1 MGVLRN
7 RVRAIQLGSTASST
21 LATLGSINEHY
32 FDMVKNMLEAQAV
45 CGQTQEM
52 HTMKKDKK
60 YYLGITLFVCS
71 LIPYVFILLVLPF
84 LPVSQVKAVSIAT
97 GLVIFSE
104 ISFLLCV
111 VLLGKPFVQLL
122 KSKIKTIFRKK
133 GVAHLKPVGKVRHY
147 VGITMLLV
155 ACIVPYF
162 LTEIALLLGY
172 VEKYGHTVLVGLL
185 ILGDVLF
192 ITSFFL
198 LGGEFWAR
206 VNKLF
211 EWPGKAEVPENS
223 N

>member
-1 MGVLRN
+1 
-7 RVRAIQLGSTASST
+7 
-21 LATLGSINEHY
+21 
-32 FDMVKNMLEAQAV
+32 
-45 CGQTQEM
+45 
-52 HTMKKDKK
+52 MKKDKK
-60 YYLGITLFVCS
+60 YYLGITLFVYCW
-71 LIPYVFILLVLPF
+71 IPWVFILLVLPF
-84 LPVSQVKAVSIAT
+84 LPVSKIEAVSIAT
-97 GLVIFSE
+97 GLLISSE

-122 KSKIKTIFRKK
+122 KSKIKAIFRKK

-155 ACIVPYF
+155 ASIIPYF

-172 VEKYGHTVLVGLL
+172 VEKYGHTALIGLL

-198 LGGEFWAR
+198 LGGEFWVR

-211 EWPGKAEVPENS
+211 EWSGKTEVPES
-223 N
+223 